1 MTNLKE
7 LLRQKEGE
15 LARLQKEVEALR
27 IAADLL
33 AQSQISAPAA
43 AAAAVNASVPAP
55 AAAYKAPAPPI
66 TLPAAAGQP
75 AKRWP

>member
-1 MTNLKE
+1 MTNIQE
-7 LLRQKEGE
+7 LLRQKEQE

-33 AQSQISAPAA
+33 AQSQISAPAP
-43 AAAAVNASVPAP
+43 AAAVNASPPAP